1 MLEKEDKEWIVD
13 LITGLLD
20 RQTMELCQTMT
31 RGFAQ
36 CVSVDRFEARMGG
49 VEGRLDGVEGRLTTV
64 EAHLGSLEQRI
75 IHIEDTMVTR
85 DYLDKRLFDFKERR
99 VNEPIK
105 QLKTIDLNI
114 LEELKA
120 KKIVNPKRA
129 NSIASMHPFP
139 QKLASA

>member
-1 MLEKEDKEWIVD
+1 MLEKEDKEWIVN

-20 RQTMELCQTMT
+20 RQTRDLCQVMAE
-31 RGFAQ
+31 GFAQ
-36 CVSVDRFEARMGG
+36 V
-49 VEGRLDGVEGRLTTV
+49 
-64 EAHLGSLEQRI
+64 
-75 IHIEDTMVTR
+75 VTL

-99 VNEPIK
+99 MNEPIK

-120 KKIVNPKRA
+120 QKVINPKRA

-139 QKLASA
+139 QKLASS